1 MSNLK
6 DSDATASRKLM
17 TFDDLLD
24 VLVDIYNLPK
34 YSDQIKDT
42 APNTLE
48 RNEKILELQLRLS
61 HLYNSLHDKSISEI
75 SSLNPTSYNRHV
87 EKLKKD
93 CFECILT
100 LFPSKP
106 IFKIIYETN
115 LRLGGS
121 FENICEQM
129 NMDMTAFYN
138 DRMAEKTV
146 KNLLKDLFHRYYDS
160 DGNGS
165 VTLTELEKIFNNM
178 NLPSSMAL
186 DLMDKVDSSKDGII
200 TYEEFE
206 QYSEKQ
212 IVKSYRIFMNL
223 DSDGDG
229 KLDYRQTKQSLHE
242 IYPSLELSDDIYKNL
257 FFTMDQDKSGFIS
270 FEEWCKFLFLFPQMN
285 LEFLVTQWK
294 LYSLTTMDPQQPSN
308 PFFEK
313 DIKVKKGVIATSYWD
328 ILKVFVCGG
337 ISGGI
342 SRTITSPLERLK
354 LLYQT
359 TYTET
364 KTPTV
369 MQGLQDVYKKHGF
382 VSLFKGNS
390 LSIFMSV
397 LEQALRF
404 AIIEYSKTHFQDDY
418 GHIDK
423 NHFLYIG
430 VITGILSSLI
440 IFPFDVVRIRMITSQ
455 EKHTVITKI
464 KKIYHN
470 FGYAGFYMGLAPHL
484 ISVLPSGSL
493 NVFFYNNL
501 KKFLVSDKDLENP
514 KVTKFMFLGG
524 FAAYITGTVT
534 YPFNL
539 ITSRMIFLN
548 RDVKIYG
555 ERVGFIKAISNT
567 YKNEGF
573 SGFFKGYTASILR
586 VFIGQSINFGTYE
599 ILKYKFVST
608 KKNSNQA

>member
-1 MSNLK
+1 MSNLNDK
-6 DSDATASRKLM
+6 TNSSKMSLM
-17 TFDDLLD
+17 TFDDLLEI
-24 VLVDIYNLPK
+24 LVDIYNLPK

-42 APNTLE
+42 SPNTLE
-48 RNEKILELQLRLS
+48 RYEKILELQLRLT
-61 HLYNSLHDKSISEI
+61 HLYNSLHDNSITDI
-75 SSLNPTSYNRHV
+75 NSLNPTSYTKHV

-93 CFECILT
+93 SFEILFNMYPT
-100 LFPSKP
+100 KP
-106 IFKIIYETN
+106 IFMMIYEIN

-129 NMDMTAFYN
+129 NIDMTVFYN
-138 DRMAEKTV
+138 ERMTEKRV
-146 KNLLKDLFHRYYDS
+146 KSMLKDLFFRFYDS

-165 VTLTELEKIFNNM
+165 VTLAELEKIFNTM
-178 NLPSSMAL
+178 NLPSSMAH
-186 DLMDKVDSSKDGII
+186 DLMEKVDYSKDGLI

-206 QYSEKQ
+206 EYSEKQ
-212 IVKSYRIFMNL
+212 IVKSYKIFMNL

-229 KLDYRQTKQSLHE
+229 KLDYRQAKQSLHE
-242 IYPSLELSDDIYKNL
+242 VYPSLELSDDIYKNL

-308 PFFEK
+308 AFFEK
-313 DIKVKKGVIATSYWD
+313 DIKVKKGTIATSYWE
-328 ILKVFVCGG
+328 IFKVFICGG

-359 TYTET
+359 VYTET

-369 MQGLQDVYKKHGF
+369 WQGLQDVYKKHGF
-382 VSLFKGNS
+382 ISLFKGNS

-404 AIIEYSKTHFQDDY
+404 AIIEYSKTHFQDEY

-430 VITGILSSLI
+430 IITGILSTLI
-440 IFPFDVVRIRMITSQ
+440 IFPFDVVRIRMITAA
-455 EKHTVITKI
+455 EKVSAISKI
-464 KKIYHN
+464 KKIYYN
-470 FGYAGFYMGLAPHL
+470 SGYAGFYMGLVPHL

-493 NVFFYNNL
+493 NVFFYNNI
-501 KKFLVSDKDLENP
+501 KKLLVTDRDLENP
-514 KVTKFMFLGG
+514 KMTKFMFLGG
-524 FAAYITGTVT
+524 FAAYITGTIT

-539 ITSRMIFLN
+539 ITSRMIFVN
-548 RDVKIYG
+548 RDIQVYG
-555 ERVGFIKAISNT
+555 ERIGFLKTIKNT
-567 YKNEGF
+567 FKNEGF
-573 SGFFKGYTASILR
+573 LGFFKGYTASILR

-599 ILKYKFVST
+599 ILKSKFVNT
-608 KKNSNQA
+608 KKN